1 MTKSEWACDT
11 CLYNMYRRDF
21 IGRDY
26 CYCKMH
32 NCGAIRFK
40 ARECTLHALHWECGE
55 DDGMNAK
62 ECSEAVGR
70 FVKREDE
77 AWCDGF
83 IEGWNAN
90 VCTVDGLLAMIEEHE
105 RRMASLASKLEDA
118 LAQLAEMTKG
128 FDELADRMREGR

>member
-1 MTKSEWACDT
+1 MKSEWACDT

-77 AWCDGF
+77 AYADGF
-83 IEGWNAN
+83 EDGWNER
-90 VCTVDGLLAMIEEHE
+90 GGIEPCDIRRECVTCAWYVGKGTCAKRHHAACADWE
-105 RRMASLASKLEDA
+105 RYDA
-118 LAQLAEMTKG
+118 
-128 FDELADRMREGR
+128 